1 MVSTRAQII
10 TRRTYNRPKNDEGTE
25 FESWAETVSRVIDHQ
40 EWLWTRAVGGRE
52 LTDLEYAELYDLER
66 LMLERKISVS
76 GRTLW
81 LGGTNVA
88 KYREASQFNCSFTE
102 VETVY
107 DVVDVLWLLLQGKPN

>member
-25 FESWAETVSRVIDHQ
+25 FESWRETVSRVIDHQ
-40 EWLWTRAVGGRE
+40 EWLWSRAAGRD
-52 LTDLEYAELYDLER
+52 LTDVEYAELYDLER

-81 LGGTNVA
+81 LGGTDVA
-88 KYREASQFNCSFTE
+88 KNREASQFNCSFTE

-107 DVVDVLWLLLQGKPN
+107 DIVDCLWLLLQGKPN

>member
-10 TRRTYNRPKNDEGTE
+10 TRRTYNRPLNEDGTI
-25 FESWAETVSRVIDHQ
+25 FETWEQTVARVIDHQ
-40 EWLWTRAVGGRE
+40 EWLWIRAVGGRE
-52 LTDLEYAELYDLER
+52 LTDVEYAELYDLER

-88 KYREASQFNCSFTE
+88 RNREASQFNCSFTE

-107 DVVDVLWLLLQGKPN
+107 DVVDVLWLLLQGKLN